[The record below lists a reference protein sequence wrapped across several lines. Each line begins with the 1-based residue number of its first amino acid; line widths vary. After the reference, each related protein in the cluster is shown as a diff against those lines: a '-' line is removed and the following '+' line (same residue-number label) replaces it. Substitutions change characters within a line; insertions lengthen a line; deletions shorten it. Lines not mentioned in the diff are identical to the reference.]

1 MVGGLKCRKRFL
13 TLDVL
18 TVFLKVTPYVRV

>member
-1 MVGGLKCRKRFL
+1 MAGGLKYRKRFL

-18 TVFLKVTPYVRV
+18 TVFLKATPYVRV